1 MGGFERSRQ
10 WAAAHIYCCL
20 AVLLASLAPALSV
33 ETEHQFGFVSV
44 KTNVNTT
51 VVATCEQL
59 ADALSSEVQD
69 NLIVVIAYIRCDPAV
84 WDKAVVVAGNKTVT
98 GPGHGVIVGAVDW
111 GNGNDMV
118 VVGNGSSV
126 TFQDIILMQDFL
138 GANAMLN
145 LPFLSAGMD
154 ARATFKGVAVGV
166 RVCPQPVGIFDERL
180 RELERPGHIPGKQDA
195 ARLGLT
201 GLFVTDVAFSPY
213 DDSTWRQCNVIWRCG
228 TRSALDPEFL
238 SDFQDELVRPICG
251 APISITDMQSPV
263 GLSLNKTTPQL
274 DQTESSGSETDKAA
288 IGISLAVLVIFFI
301 IVIGGVLFVFRHR
314 ANQRRRKADELQ
326 RRIQGIQ
333 GVSGYERGRQDGQRD
348 VGAPAQFRPL
358 TLGSRTSS
366 GNFPNV
372 FNMDLADVELGKR
385 LGRGKFG
392 SVYKCSYKG
401 VAVAVKVVDHRGEG
415 LQPETGEPLEA
426 DLCKQMHH
434 VNVLTTYLYKTVRFD
449 NLFASTHNTWNMQT
463 TNMSGS
469 FMDSHGNT
477 FSHLESVQNLMDKK
491 GYRTFIVMEYCNGG
505 SLLRGINAGAFFTQE
520 TGPFVMRALL
530 TALDVARGMSFL
542 HDMCIVHGDLRPE
555 SCLVRSEPSDKKG
568 FVCKVGDFGLSRYVA
583 DASSLKASSVGSTV
597 YAAPELLKN
606 GTLTKAAD
614 VYSMGMILWRLLSD
628 FPAYK
633 SMTEEEIVEFVLRG
647 QRPEIPS
654 HFSKGYRQLV
664 EDCWNPE
671 RTRRPPFHEIVERL
685 QALIADA
692 AARAGDTSAR
702 QHDSGSPR
710 AQTSQKTWELLTGTG
725 QGSMYS
731 PGRPSGE
738 GSTSYRRQEE
748 GPSQSAAHFSGND
761 PSQEDQALAEEP
773 PGKDQKSGL
782 ESMETG
788 FTTEDGQIAITM
800 TDTIPSEKQ
809 FDSAA
814 EAGGKQ
820 KSRFQAASSD
830 GGRDSVDFGSER
842 NSDSDRGSSHGRSF
856 LTRFLASRS
865 SQGTP
870 KHQDQPSSAKGRGL
884 SSLFSKKVADST
896 SPPAA
901 KRHGRF
907 EVSVAKPKTL
917 EPGDRH
923 NKTTGSS
930 SSSGALA
937 EPAREP
943 RTEDSHLSGTSTTQ
957 LPTPFQAAG
966 NGELAAPGLH
976 LESEQAFLAST
987 QDLDEVPRPRAPQ
1000 RATQES

>member
-1 MGGFERSRQ
+1 MGRIETNRQ
-10 WAAAHIYCCL
+10 WAAAHIVCCL
-20 AVLLASLAPALSV
+20 SVLLASYAPALCV

-51 VVATCEQL
+51 VVTSCEQL

-238 SDFQDELVRPICG
+238 SDFHDELVRPICG
-251 APISITDMQSPV
+251 APVSITNMQSPI
-263 GLSLNKTTPQL
+263 GMSLNKTTPQL
-274 DQTESSGSETDKAA
+274 DQTESNGSKTDKAA
-288 IGISLAVLVIFFI
+288 IGISLAVLGIFFV

-326 RRIQGIQ
+326 RRIQG
-333 GVSGYERGRQDGQRD
+333 VSGYQRGRQDGQRD
-348 VGAPAQFRPL
+348 VGAPAQFRTM

-401 VAVAVKVVDHRGEG
+401 VAVAVKVVDHRDEG

-469 FMDSHGNT
+469 FMDSQGNT
-477 FSHLESVQNLMDKK
+477 FSHLDSVQNLMDKK

-555 SCLVRSEPSDKKG
+555 SCLVKSEPADKKG

-628 FPAYK
+628 VPAYK

-647 QRPEIPS
+647 QRPGIPS

-671 RTRRPPFHEIVERL
+671 RTRRPPFYEIIERL
-685 QALIADA
+685 QGLIADA

-702 QHDSGSPR
+702 QEQPGSPR
-710 AQTSQKTWELLTGTG
+710 AETSQKTWELLTATG
-725 QGSMYS
+725 QGTMYS

-748 GPSQSAAHFSGND
+748 GPSQSAERVAGDD
-761 PSQEDQALAEEP
+761 PSQGDNALAE
-773 PGKDQKSGL
+773 GSSDKDQEPGL
-782 ESMETG
+782 ESLERG
-788 FTTEDGQIAITM
+788 LTTEDGQIAITM

-809 FDSAA
+809 FDSVAQA
-814 EAGGKQ
+814 DSNQRG
-820 KSRFQAASSD
+820 RFQAASSD
-830 GGRDSVDFGSER
+830 GVRDSMDLGSER

-865 SQGTP
+865 GQGTP
-870 KHQDQPSSAKGRGL
+870 QHQDQPSSAKGRGL

-896 SPPAA
+896 SPPVTT
-901 KRHGRF
+901 RHGRF
-907 EVSVAKPKTL
+907 EVSVAKTKAL

-930 SSSGALA
+930 SSSGAVA
-937 EPAREP
+937 EPATEP
-943 RTEDSHLSGTSTTQ
+943 RTEDSCPTGTSATQ
-957 LPTPFQAAG
+957 LPTPFQAAMSG
-966 NGELAAPGLH
+966 NGEMAAPGLH

-987 QDLDEVPRPRAPQ
+987 PERDERPRPRTPH
-1000 RATQES
+1000 RCSQES